1 MGGASARPGGR
12 RAGRGRALLTGPSSS
27 GGKSTSTDLIR
38 WAVAAFPSMAAAEC
52 TVLIVLAVRGLQ
64 SLRSRRRNHA

>member
-1 MGGASARPGGR
+1 M
-12 RAGRGRALLTGPSSS
+12 TGPSSS